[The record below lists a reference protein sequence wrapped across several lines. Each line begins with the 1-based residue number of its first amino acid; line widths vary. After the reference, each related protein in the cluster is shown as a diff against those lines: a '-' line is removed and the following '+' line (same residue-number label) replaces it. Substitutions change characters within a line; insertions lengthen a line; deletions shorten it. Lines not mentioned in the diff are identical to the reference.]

1 MKKAKESKPE
11 APVGHEDY
19 RLKEMADQ
27 LLRAHEI
34 QNDDDLMKK
43 LQPHLHKKLRA
54 LKSLSDLKKSAS
66 SRIKE
71 IQEDE
76 AEA

>member
-1 MKKAKESKPE
+1 MKKAKEEKPE
-11 APVGHEDY
+11 SIVGHEDY
-19 RLKEMADQ
+19 QLKDMADQ

-66 SRIKE
+66 DRIKE
-71 IQEDE
+71 LDDKAKI
-76 AEA
+76 